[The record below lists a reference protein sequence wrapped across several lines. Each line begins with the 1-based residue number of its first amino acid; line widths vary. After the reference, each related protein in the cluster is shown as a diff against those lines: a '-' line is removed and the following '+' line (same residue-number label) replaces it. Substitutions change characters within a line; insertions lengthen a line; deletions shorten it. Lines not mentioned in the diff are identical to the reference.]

1 MEWVGLLAIVVGAL
15 LVLLLIGVPVAFAFI
30 AVNAVAVFALMGGEA
45 GLMAFTRSMMA
56 SLTVFTLVPI
66 PLFVLMG
73 ALLFHS
79 GLALKAVTVVS
90 TWLGRMPGRLSVIAG
105 TSGALFAA
113 VSGSTIGNTAL
124 LGSMLLPEMR
134 ERGYSKQ
141 LSIGPIMASGG
152 LAMIIPPS
160 ALAVLYGSIAG
171 VSIGRLLIAGIIPGI
186 IMGTFYATYTIGRA
200 WLNPSM
206 APPFEAS
213 PLPLR
218 ERLRRTL
225 TDLVPIGGLIVLVT
239 GSIFSGVATPT
250 ESAALGSVG
259 AAVLPALY
267 GRLNFDV
274 LTKAL
279 RDTVTITGMTF
290 LIIAGAQAFSQVLAF
305 SGASRGLVQT
315 VSGLDVRPI
324 FILLAMQ
331 LLVLVLGSF
340 LDQVSIMMVTIPL
353 FGPVVVLLGLDP
365 IWFGIIMLI
374 NLQVALTTPPLGL
387 LLFVMKGVVPAD
399 TSMGDIYRASIP
411 YIVCDFCSMA
421 LLIAFPTLVTWLPSL
436 M

>member
-1 MEWVGLLAIVVGAL
+1 MEWLGLLAMIVGG
-15 LVLLLIGVPVAFAFI
+15 LLLLLIIGVPVAFAFI
-30 AVNAVAVFALMGGEA
+30 IVNSVAVFALMGGEV
-45 GLMAFTRSMMA
+45 GMMAFTRSMMA

-79 GLALKAVTVVS
+79 GLALKAVTVVGM
-90 TWLGRMPGRLSVIAG
+90 WLGRMPGRLSVVAG
-105 TSGALFAA
+105 TSGALFSA

-186 IMGTFYATYTIGRA
+186 IMGALYASYTIGRA
-200 WLNPSM
+200 WLNPAL
-206 APPFEAS
+206 APPYEAAPA
-213 PLPLR
+213 PLAQ
-218 ERLRRTL
+218 RLRMTL
-225 TDLVPIGGLIVLVT
+225 TDLVPLGALIVVVI
-239 GSIFSGVATPT
+239 GSIFSGLATPT

-259 AAVLPALY
+259 AAILPSLY
-267 GRLNFDV
+267 GRLSLDV
-274 LTKAL
+274 LVKAL

-315 VSGLDVRPI
+315 VSVLDMRPL

-331 LLVLVLGSF
+331 VLVLALGSF
-340 LDQVSIMMVTIPL
+340 MDQVSIMMVTIPL
-353 FGPVVVLLGLDP
+353 FGPVVAVLGLDP

-387 LLFVMKGVVPAD
+387 LLFVMKGVVPQD
-399 TSMGDIYRASIP
+399 TTMGDIYRAAIP
-411 YIVCDFCSMA
+411 YILCDFCAMG
-421 LLIAFPTLVTWLPSL
+421 LLIAFPTLVTWLPSF